1 VIVRSDL
8 DLVKFELKKLDYSM
22 RYKQEQIQQE
32 KQKASKENKIIFI
45 RYIIIS
51 NEFQLHRIRC
61 CIGYYYY
68 LRP

>member
-8 DLVKFELKKLDYSM
+8 DLAKFELKKLDYSM
-22 RYKQEQIQQE
+22 RYKQKQIQQE
-32 KQKASKENKIIFI
+32 KQKASKENKIIFK
-45 RYIIIS
+45 YIIIS

-61 CIGYYYY
+61 CIDYYYY